1 MARPPRRP
9 SAPGSA
15 PRRPSAAEATT
26 ASSAS
31 KAGDGAGG
39 ASKPASSKAS
49 GSKTG
54 SVKASSAKASSAK
67 ASSAKTPSAKR
78 PGSTPGGA
86 APRSSRPP
94 RAKQPPVA
102 PSSAWVAGVRG
113 SGFTLLVMGIM
124 ILAVVVLAPSV
135 KNFVEQRAEIAE
147 LQRSVD
153 AAKTQSQNLDEQ
165 RVRWSDPAFIRAQA
179 RERLYFVMP
188 GEVSYLVLDDIAVA
202 QQAAQPASDS
212 VQKTQSDWAGSLL
225 SSIAVAGLGDPTAD
239 ELTPEPV
246 PAP

>member
-9 SAPGSA
+9 STPGSA
-15 PRRPSAAEATT
+15 PRRPAAAETPAASTSKPAVAKSAAA
-26 ASSAS
+26 ASAASKSSAS
-31 KAGDGAGG
+31 K
-39 ASKPASSKAS
+39 KPASST
-49 GSKTG
+49 GSAKTG
-54 SVKASSAKASSAK
+54 S
-67 ASSAKTPSAKR
+67 KR
-78 PGSTPGGA
+78 PGTEPGSS
-86 APRSSRPP
+86 APKSSRTP

-135 KNFVEQRAEIAE
+135 KNFVEQRAEISE

-202 QQAAQPASDS
+202 QQAAQPASNS
-212 VQKTQSDWAGSLL
+212 VQKTPSDWAGSLL
-225 SSIAVAGLGDPTAD
+225 SSIAVSGLGDPTTA
-239 ELTPEPV
+239 ELTPTP
-246 PAP
+246 

>member
-15 PRRPSAAEATT
+15 PRRPAATGTPAAPSSTADVA
-26 ASSAS
+26 ASSS
-31 KAGDGAGG
+31 G
-39 ASKPASSKAS
+39 ASKPTAPKKPASKPGLPKPGSSKA
-49 GSKTG
+49 G
-54 SVKASSAKASSAK
+54 A
-67 ASSAKTPSAKR
+67 AKTSATTTSTKR
-78 PGSTPGGA
+78 PGAKPGSPVQRA
-86 APRSSRPP
+86 ARTP

-212 VQKTQSDWAGSLL
+212 VQKTPSDWAGSLL
-225 SSIAVAGLGDPTAD
+225 SSIAVSGLGDPTTA
-239 ELTPEPV
+239 ELTPEV
-246 PAP
+246 APTP

>member
-15 PRRPSAAEATT
+15 PRRPAAAETPD
-26 ASSAS
+26 SPAS
-31 KAGDGAGG
+31 KPV
-39 ASKPASSKAS
+39 ASKPA
-49 GSKTG
+49 
-54 SVKASSAKASSAK
+54 
-67 ASSAKTPSAKR
+67 AKTPSASTPSASKPSASKKPASKPAGSTSAASKR
-78 PGSTPGGA
+78 PGAKPGSS
-86 APRSSRPP
+86 APKASRTP
-94 RAKQPPVA
+94 RAKQPPVT

-202 QQAAQPASDS
+202 QQAAQPASNS
-212 VQKTQSDWAGSLL
+212 VQKTPSDWAGSLL
-225 SSIAVAGLGDPTAD
+225 SSIAVSGLGDPTTA
-239 ELTPEPV
+239 ELTPTP
-246 PAP
+246 

>member
-15 PRRPSAAEATT
+15 PRRPAAAETPDST
-26 ASSAS
+26 ASVPESSKTAASKPAASKPSASKSSAS
-31 KAGDGAGG
+31 KKP
-39 ASKPASSKAS
+39 ASKPA
-49 GSKTG
+49 GS
-54 SVKASSAKASSAK
+54 SSAAS
-67 ASSAKTPSAKR
+67 KR
-78 PGSTPGGA
+78 PGAKPGSS
-86 APRSSRPP
+86 APKSSRTP

-202 QQAAQPASDS
+202 QQAAQPASNS
-212 VQKTQSDWAGSLL
+212 VQKTPSDWAGSLL
-225 SSIAVAGLGDPTAD
+225 SSIAVSGLGDPTTA
-239 ELTPEPV
+239 ELTPTP
-246 PAP
+246 

>member
-15 PRRPSAAEATT
+15 PRRPAAAETPD
-26 ASSAS
+26 SP
-31 KAGDGAGG
+31 
-39 ASKPASSKAS
+39 ASKPAASKPA
-49 GSKTG
+49 
-54 SVKASSAKASSAK
+54 AA
-67 ASSAKTPSAKR
+67 TPSASKPSASKPSASKKPASKPAGSTSAASKR
-78 PGSTPGGA
+78 PGAKPGSS
-86 APRSSRPP
+86 APKSSRTP
-94 RAKQPPVA
+94 RAKQPPVT

-202 QQAAQPASDS
+202 QQAAQPASNS
-212 VQKTQSDWAGSLL
+212 VQKTPSDWAGSLL
-225 SSIAVAGLGDPTAD
+225 SSIAVSGLGDPTTA
-239 ELTPEPV
+239 ELTPTP
-246 PAP
+246 

>member
-9 SAPGSA
+9 STPGSA
-15 PRRPSAAEATT
+15 PRRPAAAETPAASTSKPAAAKPAAAKSAAA
-26 ASSAS
+26 ASAASKSSAS
-31 KAGDGAGG
+31 K
-39 ASKPASSKAS
+39 KP
-49 GSKTG
+49 GSTTGSAKTG
-54 SVKASSAKASSAK
+54 S
-67 ASSAKTPSAKR
+67 AKTASKR
-78 PGSTPGGA
+78 PGAKPGSS
-86 APRSSRPP
+86 APKSSRTP

-135 KNFVEQRAEIAE
+135 KNFVEQRAEISE

-202 QQAAQPASDS
+202 QQAAQPASNS
-212 VQKTQSDWAGSLL
+212 VQKTPSDWAGSLL
-225 SSIAVAGLGDPTAD
+225 SSIAVSGLGDPTTA
-239 ELTPEPV
+239 ELTPTP
-246 PAP
+246 

>member
-9 SAPGSA
+9 STPGSA
-15 PRRPSAAEATT
+15 PRRPAAAETPDSTASKPGSSKPGSSKSGSSKPAAAT
-26 ASSAS
+26 SSAS
-31 KAGDGAGG
+31 TPSAAKKP
-39 ASKPASSKAS
+39 ASKPATSSSVAS
-49 GSKTG
+49 
-54 SVKASSAKASSAK
+54 
-67 ASSAKTPSAKR
+67 KR
-78 PGSTPGGA
+78 PGAKPGSS
-86 APRSSRPP
+86 APKSSRTP
-94 RAKQPPVA
+94 RAKQPPVT

-135 KNFVEQRAEIAE
+135 KNFVEQRAEISE

-202 QQAAQPASDS
+202 QQAAQPASNS
-212 VQKTQSDWAGSLL
+212 VQKTPSDWAGSLL
-225 SSIAVAGLGDPTAD
+225 SSIAVSGLGDPTTA
-239 ELTPEPV
+239 ELTPTP
-246 PAP
+246 

>member
-15 PRRPSAAEATT
+15 PRRPAAAETPASTPAT
-26 ASSAS
+26 SAS
-31 KAGDGAGG
+31 GRSKASAS
-39 ASKPASSKAS
+39 SKPASTTGS
-49 GSKTG
+49 SKTASKRAG
-54 SVKASSAKASSAK
+54 TKPGSSAR
-67 ASSAKTPSAKR
+67 T
-78 PGSTPGGA
+78 
-86 APRSSRPP
+86 SSRAP

-202 QQAAQPASDS
+202 QQAAQPASNS
-212 VQKTQSDWAGSLL
+212 VQKTPTDWAGSLL
-225 SSIAVAGLGDPTAD
+225 SSIAVSGLGDPTTA
-239 ELTPEPV
+239 ELTPTP
-246 PAP
+246 

>member
-15 PRRPSAAEATT
+15 PRRPAATGTPAAPASTADVA
-26 ASSAS
+26 ASSSGASKPTATKKPAS
-31 KAGDGAGG
+31 KAG
-39 ASKPASSKAS
+39 SPKPGSSKA
-49 GSKTG
+49 GTAKTG
-54 SVKASSAKASSAK
+54 AS
-67 ASSAKTPSAKR
+67 TTAKR
-78 PGSTPGGA
+78 PGAKPGSS
-86 APRSSRPP
+86 APRAARTP

-212 VQKTQSDWAGSLL
+212 VQKTPSDWAGSLL
-225 SSIAVAGLGDPTAD
+225 SSIAVSGLGDPTTA
-239 ELTPEPV
+239 ELTPEV
-246 PAP
+246 APTP

>member
-9 SAPGSA
+9 STPGSA
-15 PRRPSAAEATT
+15 PRRPAAAETPDST
-26 ASSAS
+26 ASVPGSSKTAAAKPAASKPSASNTSAS
-31 KAGDGAGG
+31 KKP
-39 ASKPASSKAS
+39 ASKPA
-49 GSKTG
+49 GS
-54 SVKASSAKASSAK
+54 SSAAS
-67 ASSAKTPSAKR
+67 KR
-78 PGSTPGGA
+78 PGAKPGSS
-86 APRSSRPP
+86 APKSSRTP
-94 RAKQPPVA
+94 RAKQPPVT

-202 QQAAQPASDS
+202 QQAAQPASNS
-212 VQKTQSDWAGSLL
+212 VQKTPSDWAGSLL
-225 SSIAVAGLGDPTAD
+225 SSIAVSGLGDPTTA
-239 ELTPEPV
+239 ELTPTP
-246 PAP
+246 

>member
-9 SAPGSA
+9 STPGSA
-15 PRRPSAAEATT
+15 PRRPAAAETADPT
-26 ASSAS
+26 ASVPGSSKTAAAKPAASKPSAS
-31 KAGDGAGG
+31 KPSTSKKP
-39 ASKPASSKAS
+39 ASKPATS
-49 GSKTG
+49 
-54 SVKASSAKASSAK
+54 SSAAS
-67 ASSAKTPSAKR
+67 KR
-78 PGSTPGGA
+78 PGAKPGSS
-86 APRSSRPP
+86 APKSSRTP

-202 QQAAQPASDS
+202 QQAAQPASNS
-212 VQKTQSDWAGSLL
+212 VQKTPSDWAGSLL
-225 SSIAVAGLGDPTAD
+225 SSIAVSGLGDPTTA
-239 ELTPEPV
+239 ELTPTP
-246 PAP
+246 

>member
-15 PRRPSAAEATT
+15 PRRPSAAEGTT
-26 ASSAS
+26 AS
-31 KAGDGAGG
+31 KAGVGAGG
-39 ASKPASSKAS
+39 ASKPTSSKAS
-49 GSKTG
+49 GAKTG
-54 SVKASSAKASSAK
+54 SAKASGSKAGSSK
-67 ASSAKTPSAKR
+67 ASSAKTGSAKR

-86 APRSSRPP
+86 ASRSSRPP

>member
-15 PRRPSAAEATT
+15 SRRPSAAEATT

-54 SVKASSAKASSAK
+54 SVKAPSAKASSAK
-67 ASSAKTPSAKR
+67 APGSKAASAKR

>member
-15 PRRPSAAEATT
+15 PRRPAAAETPASSTSKPAASTSAAA
-26 ASSAS
+26 AP
-31 KAGDGAGG
+31 G
-39 ASKPASSKAS
+39 ASKPSASKKPGSTTGSATS
-49 GSKTG
+49 GSKRPG
-54 SVKASSAKASSAK
+54 MKPGSSAPK
-67 ASSAKTPSAKR
+67 
-78 PGSTPGGA
+78 
-86 APRSSRPP
+86 SSRTP
-94 RAKQPPVA
+94 RAKRPPVA

-202 QQAAQPASDS
+202 QQAAQPASNS
-212 VQKTQSDWAGSLL
+212 VQKTPSDWAGSLL
-225 SSIAVAGLGDPTAD
+225 SSIAVSGLGDPTTA
-239 ELTPEPV
+239 ELTPTP
-246 PAP
+246 